1 VIFVAELTVV
11 SGASGG
17 LGSAV
22 ATLFAQRGDRVI
34 AVASPREQRAQ
45 LGRAVPGVSWEQ
57 ADLTSREQTQ
67 QLWGRIDELG
77 DRVRWLVNI
86 TGGYRASR
94 ALETS
99 EEDYRFLLGLNLDSC
114 WWSCREGARRIAAG
128 GGGGIVNISARQAL
142 EGGVGSAAYAISKAA
157 VLRLSQVLAAELKP
171 DQVQVNVLLPTLIDT
186 RANRA
191 ERSAEAMRKAVSPEA
206 VARVI
211 GWLCSEESGAVT
223 GAALTV

>member
-1 VIFVAELTVV
+1 MAELTVV
-11 SGASGG
+11 CGASGG
-17 LGSAV
+17 LGPAV
-22 ATLFAQRGDRVI
+22 ASWLAQRGDQVI
-34 AVASPREQRAQ
+34 AVASPREEREQ
-45 LGRAVPGVSWEQ
+45 LERAVPGVTWEQ
-57 ADLTSREQTQ
+57 VDLTDREQTE
-67 QLWGRIDELG
+67 QLWSRIDGLEG
-77 DRVRWLVNI
+77 RVRWLVNI

-99 EEDYRFLLGLNLDSC
+99 EDDYRFLLRLNLDSC
-114 WWSCREGARRIAAG
+114 WWSCQEGARRMVAG

-142 EGGVGSAAYAISKAA
+142 EGGVGSAAYAVSKAA

-171 DQVQVNVLLPTLIDT
+171 EQVRVNVLLPTLIDT
-186 RANRA
+186 PANRA
-191 ERSAEAMRKAVSPEA
+191 ERSAEAMRNAISPEA